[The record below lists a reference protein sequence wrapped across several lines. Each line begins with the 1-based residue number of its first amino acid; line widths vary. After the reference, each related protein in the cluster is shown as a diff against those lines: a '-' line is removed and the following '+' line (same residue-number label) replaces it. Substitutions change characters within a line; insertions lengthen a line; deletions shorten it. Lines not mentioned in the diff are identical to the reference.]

1 MGAKHLHTKFAKV
14 NGFIRIYDEN
24 KHLVFFSPEKYYPI
38 FNRVRYLMRVKSGI
52 TYVISRYYANIK
64 YGFFTFRK
72 KVDIL

>member
-1 MGAKHLHTKFAKV
+1 MGAKHLHTRFSKV
-14 NGFIRIYDEN
+14 NGFIRIYDGT
-24 KHLVFFSPEKYYPI
+24 KYLVLFSSEKYYAI

-52 TYVISRYYANIK
+52 TYVVSRYYANIK